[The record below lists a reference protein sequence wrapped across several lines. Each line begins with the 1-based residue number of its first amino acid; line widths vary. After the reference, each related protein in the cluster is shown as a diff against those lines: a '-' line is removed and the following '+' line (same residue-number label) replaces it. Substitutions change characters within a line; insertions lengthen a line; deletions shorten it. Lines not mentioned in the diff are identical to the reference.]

1 MKIMAKIKEKIDKH
15 GWKAVLGLFTFYLVR
30 DLSIYVLVPYL
41 LVK

>member
-1 MKIMAKIKEKIDKH
+1 MKFFKSITEKISKH

-30 DLSIYVLVPYL
+30 DMTLYVLVPYL